1 MASEK
6 KIMMFDESTGMLTLD
21 VMTAYINN
29 ELSPSLRGDVENF
42 LAKDEMHRDIIEG
55 LKLMRDKHLAEK
67 TIHFINEKIAG
78 RTGAEVKSSLS
89 FEIPPVLTEYRKMA
103 AVIGGILA
111 ISGILFTLM
120 LLREAPSGIASSE
133 QEIDQQ
139 ETVQT
144 KAAPPPHQ
152 EAITVEEKITKADD
166 TPAGLAA
173 GTFADT
179 IITEQDSAAF
189 SAKATGMNEIA
200 ELTNRR
206 SSAEIAPE
214 ERRLR
219 PSAKKLMTDDI
230 STPAKGAE
238 ITSLAAPSAAN
249 GDTGIAD
256 SNAQAS
262 DTVAAS
268 LDAKEQAA
276 VSVKQAPAANMEM
289 PEFPGGE
296 AGLRKYIRDNLIYP
310 KEAKDNGVQGS
321 VELEFYVGTTGR
333 VKNIRVTKG
342 VSKDINAEAVRL
354 ITDMP
359 KWKPGKLDGKSST
372 LQQHLTIDF
381 VIE

>member
-29 ELSPSLRGDVENF
+29 ELSPSVRGDVENF
-42 LAKDEMHRDIIEG
+42 LANDEMHRDIMEG
-55 LKLMRDKHLAEK
+55 LKQMRDKHQAEK
-67 TIHFINEKIAG
+67 TIHSINEEIAG

-89 FEIPPVLTEYRKMA
+89 FEIPPVLTEYRKIA
-103 AVIGGILA
+103 AVIGGILV

-120 LLREAPSGIASSE
+120 LLRESPSGIASSE
-133 QEIDQQ
+133 Q

-144 KAAPPPHQ
+144 KAAPPPPP
-152 EAITVEEKITKADD
+152 EAITAEEKISEPAD
-166 TPAGLAA
+166 TSAGMAA

-179 IITEQDSAAF
+179 IITEQYSAAF
-189 SAKATGMNEIA
+189 SAETTGMDEIA
-200 ELTNRR
+200 ELTNRK
-206 SSAEIAPE
+206 SSAEIAAE
-214 ERRLR
+214 EKRLQ
-219 PSAKKLMTDDI
+219 PAAKKAKTDDI

-238 ITSLAAPSAAN
+238 ITSFTDPAAAN
-249 GDTGIAD
+249 GDAGIAD

-262 DTVAAS
+262 DTVIALPDAS
-268 LDAKEQAA
+268 VQAA
-276 VSVKQAPAANMEM
+276 VPVKQAPAANMEM

-296 AGLRKYIRDNLIYP
+296 AGLRNYIRDNLIYP
-310 KEAKDNGVQGS
+310 KEAKDKGVQGN

-342 VSKDINAEAVRL
+342 VSKDINAEAVR
-354 ITDMP
+354 IIANMP